1 MDRQKTTLGDRIR
14 QVREGLLNLN
24 QAEFAGKLGFSRL
37 ATISDYETGKR
48 APDIATLRKIAYM
61 GSVSLDWLLTGQG
74 SISLLDQARAGSAKD
89 GSFAYGSGFVKVN
102 IYDPATS
109 GPPGEFPATDPLGSI
124 MVPSADCAPG
134 TAAMKVLGDG
144 MRPSILDG
152 AVAGVHTANKRITSG
167 EIYAVWLDFEGITL
181 KRLFA
186 YPDRIVLKPDN
197 PAFPETA
204 VYTGKPDKE
213 FIIGR
218 VAWVYQK
225 Y

>member
-1 MDRQKTTLGDRIR
+1 M
-14 QVREGLLNLN
+14 NLN

-37 ATISDYETGKR
+37 ATISDYETDKR

-74 SISLLDQARAGSAKD
+74 RLSLLDPGWVGSVKD
-89 GSFAYGSGFVKVN
+89 GSVVYGGGDFIKVN
-102 IYDPATS
+102 IYDPATA
-109 GPPGEFPATDPLGSI
+109 GPPREFPATDPIGSI

-134 TAAMKVLGDG
+134 TAAVKVLGDG

-152 AVAGVHTANKRITSG
+152 TVAGVHTGDKRVTSG
-167 EIYAVWLDFEGITL
+167 NIYAVWLDFEGITL

-204 VYTGKPDKE
+204 VYNGNSKKE

-218 VAWVYQK
+218 VAWVYQR